1 MTIQDYIFKKTLRRK
16 NNYRRCFSAGSLH
29 DTKRRTGSSSK
40 NQNSNLA
47 RTISTA
53 NRISQTSSDKNLTKW
68 NLLNIQQTT
77 KRDTYSDCVKS
88 YKRHRNQIGR

>member
-29 DTKRRTGSSSK
+29 DTKKRVESSCENK
-40 NQNSNLA
+40 KSNLA
-47 RTISTA
+47 RSISTI
-53 NRISQTSSDKNLTKW
+53 NLSHPSSDKNLTKW

-77 KRDTYSDCVKS
+77 KRDTYSDCIKS